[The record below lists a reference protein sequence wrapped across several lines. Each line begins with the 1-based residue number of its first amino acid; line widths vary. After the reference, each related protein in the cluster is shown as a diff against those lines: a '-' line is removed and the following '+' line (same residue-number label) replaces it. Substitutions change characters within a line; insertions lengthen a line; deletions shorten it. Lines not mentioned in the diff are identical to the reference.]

1 MAYKETIRSLAI
13 AAVLGFGLVACSG
26 SGGGSST
33 PAATTTTTTTVNG
46 QSATTVAAVTGT
58 GTTGTTST
66 SLTVADKISVVSS
79 GSTTAAPKAMPIIKS
94 LNGLLGTKAVPTSWG
109 STVDYYLDPTFTY
122 VHERSA
128 ESLKTP
134 NEILCMVAQAHYDSM
149 VNKGAYKAQI
159 DKNLCSSSKDSASQA
174 KNSATSSSGSGAPDY
189 LDWTVISN
197 RKDTSSPQVVAA
209 WLHETMGGGPGQST
223 KVVILTKTVIGESS
237 SSTNP
242 YGLFTMNFVA
252 YPENK
257 DGTLGTTE
265 VMHGYLRTVTL
276 ASGKVVLQF
285 YDTRTEGTL
294 TMEEATTL
302 YKTSD
307 GSAGSG
313 EAKFP
318 DYDTMY
324 SGSTMPT
331 SVTYKQMRFA
341 YDTASFKR
349 AKVDPATGTAG
360 TAATDTVCLNKDTT
374 KYLTSVWSY
383 GLYDSAGARKTLN
396 SGFPV
401 VYTDTSVTPNV
412 DYYGYVGFWGMWF
425 PDNITL
431 PNPATVNKLDWSS
444 GAPTKTALTA
454 KQSAGKFTKH
464 TRNTTTLDKI
474 KNVSLNYSQCTQSGT
489 TWTCGNYEAHWDGT
503 KFAISQKMGNS
514 GYEALASTDPAS
526 VDVSKLQWQ
535 STLNMW
541 SQSLGGQVM
550 IKFPMVGEVVGT
562 TTITSANGCAK
573 SGGLVNGSWTQETYD
588 CTKALTSPS
597 TVPIVYYQD
606 TLLMPGDAAG
616 NITLTCFSGCP
627 QGNKFTTTATGS
639 AFYTEPKS
647 MMTDTGGS
655 LSTNWYTAYAKSYTY
670 SDTAYTLTDNTTTT
684 GGAVGLTT
692 QNTSL
697 TNEWG
702 GTLDYGVQT
711 GALFDPAAVDTAT
724 KKTYAELLKCP
735 WDSTA
740 WGKGAQVCPWQA
752 REALPVYYTWETG
765 WNSWNY
771 LTALYNGTTPVK
783 FDQPIRVSYTYP
795 STATTINPAATDT
808 KFAGVPFQL
817 EYNGFGQLFGIP
829 GHCVNPDN
837 GADVQCGMNVRWIPE
852 FSIPGGE
859 TVSDGTNTYYVKA
872 LDQEQ
877 RMPELAAASCTASL
891 TTYTLPV
898 DADYTKPDI
907 GAEPAVAEPP
917 AVIGGVVVKK

>member
-1 MAYKETIRSLAI
+1 MSYKETIRSLAI
-13 AAVLGFGLVACSG
+13 AVIFGFGFVACSG
-26 SGGGSST
+26 SGGGGS
-33 PAATTTTTTTVNG
+33 TTTATATSTASTSTTTVNG
-46 QSATTVAAVTGT
+46 QSATTAAAVTGT
-58 GTTGTTST
+58 GTTGATTVA

-79 GSTTAAPKAMPIIKS
+79 GSSAAPKGMHIIKS
-94 LNGLLGTKAVPTSWG
+94 LNGLVGTKAVPSSW
-109 STVDYYLDPTFTY
+109 SANVDYNVDPTFTY
-122 VHERSA
+122 VHERSSEA
-128 ESLKTP
+128 LKTP

-149 VNKGAYKAQI
+149 LNKGAYRAQI

-174 KNSATSSSGSGAPDY
+174 KDSASSSSGSTAPDY
-189 LDWTVISN
+189 MDWTVISN
-197 RKDTSSPQVVAA
+197 RKDASSPQVVAA
-209 WLHETMGGGPGQST
+209 WLHETMNGGPNQPNT

-237 SSTNP
+237 SATNP

-257 DGTLGTTE
+257 DGTLGATE
-265 VMHGYLRTVTL
+265 TMHGYLRTVTL

-324 SGSTMPT
+324 SGGVMPT

-341 YDTASFKR
+341 YDTTSFTRSAVDSSGAAS
-349 AKVDPATGTAG
+349 GTP
-360 TAATDTVCLNKDTT
+360 VCLDKNSKNF
-374 KYLTSVWSY
+374 LTSVWSY

-396 SGFPV
+396 SGFPI
-401 VYTDTSVTPNV
+401 VYNDGTT

-425 PDNITL
+425 PDNVTL
-431 PNPATVNKLDWSS
+431 PNPATVNKLDWSG
-444 GAPTKTALTA
+444 GAAVKTSLTA
-454 KQSAGKFTKH
+454 KKSDGKFTKH

-474 KNVSLNYSQCTQSGT
+474 KNVPLNYSQCTQSGT
-489 TWTCGNYEAHWDGT
+489 TWTCGNYEAHWDGA
-503 KFAISQKMGNS
+503 KFAITQKMGQS
-514 GYEALASTDPAS
+514 GYEALASTDPKS
-526 VDVSKLQWQ
+526 IDVSALQWQ
-535 STLNMW
+535 STLTLW
-541 SQSLGGQVM
+541 SQALGGQVM
-550 IKFPMVGEVVGT
+550 IKFPN
-562 TTITSANGCAK
+562 SGCTK
-573 SGGLVNGSWTQETYD
+573 SGGWNATTSTWTQETFN
-588 CTKALTSPS
+588 CTAAIASPS

-616 NITLTCFSGCP
+616 NLTLSCFSGCP
-627 QGNKFTTTATGS
+627 QGNKFTSTATGS

-647 MMTDTGGS
+647 MMTDTGGTLAS
-655 LSTNWYTAYAKSYTY
+655 NYYTAYAKSYTY

-702 GTLDYGVQT
+702 GTLDFGVQT
-711 GALFDPAAVDTAT
+711 GALFNPSATVATTTAT
-724 KKTYAELLKCP
+724 TADGTAGKTYAELLKCP
-735 WDSTA
+735 WETKT
-740 WGKGAQVCPWQA
+740 WGSGAQVCPWQA

-771 LTALYNGTTPVK
+771 LTALYNGSTPVK

-808 KFAGVPFQL
+808 KFASVPFQL

-837 GADVQCGMNVRWIPE
+837 GADAQCGANVRWIPE
-852 FSIPGGE
+852 FSIPSGE
-859 TVSDGTNTYYVKA
+859 TVTDGTNTFYVKA
-872 LDQEQ
+872 LEQEQ
-877 RMPELAAASCTASL
+877 RMPELTSASCTASL
-891 TTYTLPV
+891 VTYALPTNT
-898 DADYTKPDI
+898 DYTKPDI
-907 GAEPAVAEPP
+907 GNEPAVTDPP